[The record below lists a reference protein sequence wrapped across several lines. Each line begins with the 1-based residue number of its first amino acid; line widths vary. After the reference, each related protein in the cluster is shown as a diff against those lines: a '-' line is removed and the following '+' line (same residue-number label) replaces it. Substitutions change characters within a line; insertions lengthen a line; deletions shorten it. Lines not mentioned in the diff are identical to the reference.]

1 VRPFLVY
8 TAARMLLLFAMALLL
23 YLIGL
28 HGFVLAAFAVV
39 LSLPLSYLLL
49 ARQRGTLGADV
60 ERRMAAR
67 RARSADLRARLR
79 GDDTADSAAGADP
92 AGAGEA
98 EAGAG

>member
-49 ARQRGTLGADV
+49 ARQRVALGADV
-60 ERRMAAR
+60 ERRLAAR

-79 GDDTADSAAGADP
+79 GDDTAASAGADP
-92 AGAGEA
+92 TAAGEA